1 MEASD
6 HAHPPPRRRPATGLP
21 ATGLMPL
28 PRPPLAAD
36 APGLRRLDLMVNT
49 VFERLTAVDDA
60 PARSGGAH
68 AA

>member
-6 HAHPPPRRRPATGLP
+6 RAHSPRRRRP

-36 APGLRRLDLMVNT
+36 APGLRRLDLLVNT

-60 PARSGGAH
+60 PARRGGAH

>member
-6 HAHPPPRRRPATGLP
+6 HAHPPPRRRPATGLR
-21 ATGLMPL
+21 PL

-36 APGLRRLDLMVNT
+36 ASGLRRLDLMVNT

-60 PARSGGAH
+60 PARRRGAH

>member
-1 MEASD
+1 
-6 HAHPPPRRRPATGLP
+6 
-21 ATGLMPL
+21 MPL

-60 PARSGGAH
+60 PARRGGAH